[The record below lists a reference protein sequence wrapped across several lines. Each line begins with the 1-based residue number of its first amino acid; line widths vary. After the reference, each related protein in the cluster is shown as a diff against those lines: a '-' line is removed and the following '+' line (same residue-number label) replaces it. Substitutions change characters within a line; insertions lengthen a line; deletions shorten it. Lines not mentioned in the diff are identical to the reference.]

1 MDFLGRISQYQCLD
15 FLNTPQKNRN
25 SYLINNQLLQL
36 SIIIVNFNVKYFLEQ
51 CLQSVL
57 LATKN
62 TATEIFVV
70 DNNSSDG
77 SKDYLEHLFYQV
89 KFIWLNENVGFA
101 KANNIAVAKA
111 TGEYIVFLNPDTIVA
126 EDSFEKTIAFAKSNY
141 STGAVGVK
149 MIDGSG
155 SFLKESKR
163 AFPSPSISLFKILGF
178 ASLFPTSKIFAKY
191 HLGNLSVNENHEV
204 DVLAGAFMLI
214 SKKVIDEVGSFD
226 EDFFMYGED
235 VDLSYRIQKAGY
247 KNYYFAQTTI
257 IHFKGESTKKGS
269 LNYVRLFYKAMDLF
283 VHKHYKGSNAVLFTF
298 LINTGIRLRALLA
311 AVSSLFKRT
320 KNTSLKNKTNIIISD
335 EKNYSETVEILSKH
349 NESVLGR
356 VNIFSNDTKNTLN
369 DIGNIQSLLK
379 KDTAII
385 FCQNHL
391 SVSKI
396 IEMVQQLPINIVKR
410 FHLANTKSIVS
421 SHSKDDRGDSI
432 GL

>member
-1 MDFLGRISQYQCLD
+1 M
-15 FLNTPQKNRN
+15 
-25 SYLINNQLLQL
+25 QL
-36 SIIIVNFNVKYFLEQ
+36 SIIIVNYNVKYFLEQ

-62 TATEIFVV
+62 ITGEIFVV

-77 SKDYLEHLFYQV
+77 SKEFLEPLFYQV
-89 KFIWLNENVGFA
+89 KFIWLTENVGFS

-111 TGEYIVFLNPDTIVA
+111 TGEFILFLNPDTIVA
-126 EDSFEKTIAFAKSNY
+126 ENSFEKTIAFAQSNKNI
-141 STGAVGVK
+141 GAVGVK

-155 SFLKESKR
+155 QFLKESKR
-163 AFPSPSISLFKILGF
+163 AFPSPTISLFKILGL
-178 ASLFPTSKIFAKY
+178 ASLFPTSKTFAKY
-191 HLGNLSVNENHEV
+191 HLGNLSANKNHEV

-214 SKKVIDEVGSFD
+214 PKKIIDEVGSFD
-226 EDFFMYGED
+226 EAFFMYGED
-235 VDLSYRIQKAGY
+235 VDLSYRIQQAGY
-247 KNYYFAQTTI
+247 KNYYFAETII

-283 VHKHYKGSNAVLFTF
+283 VHKHYKGTNAVFFTF
-298 LINTGIRLRALLA
+298 LINIGIRLRAGLA
-311 AVSSLFKRT
+311 AIASIFKSN
-320 KNTSLKNKTNIIISD
+320 KKLAFKNKANIIVSD
-335 EKNYSETVEILSKH
+335 EKNYNEVVEILNKH
-349 NESVLGR
+349 NESILSR
-356 VNIFSNDTKNTLN
+356 VNISITPKENTINNIDT
-369 DIGNIQSLLK
+369 IQLLIK
-379 KDTAII
+379 KDAAIV

-396 IEMVQQLPINIVKR
+396 IELVQQLPIGIVKR